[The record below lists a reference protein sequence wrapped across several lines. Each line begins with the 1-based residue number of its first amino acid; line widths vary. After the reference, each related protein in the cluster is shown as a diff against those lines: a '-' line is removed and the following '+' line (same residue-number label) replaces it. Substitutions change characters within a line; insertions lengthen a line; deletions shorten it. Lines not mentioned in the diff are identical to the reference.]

1 MRCDL
6 SIGGSHGGAYA
17 VEVVRCGV
25 CLSYRLSVI
34 RVAVEMHP
42 MLCISLCEG
51 VVQCEHL
58 WAPS

>member
-34 RVAVEMHP
+34 RVAVEMHAVYIP
-42 MLCISLCEG
+42 
-51 VVQCEHL
+51 V
-58 WAPS
+58 